1 MFLGTVER
9 PASRTL
15 RIELSKRQVKCVIEP
30 TPECAIFS
38 FSDVCFQIGCEF
50 SQIVWREGLLGHDQN
65 GLIDNDADW
74 REIHI

>member
-1 MFLGTVER
+1 VFLGTVER

-15 RIELSKRQVKCVIEP
+15 RIELSKKP

-50 SQIVWREGLLGHDQN
+50 PQIVWREGLLGHDQN